1 MKLDMYN
8 SLDDMKNIENLDRGC
23 MLKNLEK
30 FPKRC
35 RNAIKNADKLVLGI
49 QDRKY
54 SSVIV
59 AGLGGSAIG
68 GHLIRDWLYGI
79 LSIPVNICSGY
90 HLPKFVNHE
99 SLVFIVSYSGDT
111 EETISMF
118 NEALRAGC
126 RIISVTSGGK
136 LGQLS
141 RENNIPLLILPSGVK
156 PRAALPDQFFS
167 IVTIMRRLGLFEE
180 EWSELEELLPI
191 LDDIKKELSPQI
203 PTELNEAKK
212 LALKLKDVI
221 PFIFGSIVF
230 RGAAYRFCTQLNEN
244 SKSPSSWSFFPE
256 AFHNAIRLREGRK
269 KLRKNISVVIIKDES
284 ETLPLK
290 TRIDG
295 FQELLEDHIGDVLE
309 VYAKGN
315 STLSKIFSVIYKI
328 DYITTYLGLLYGL
341 DPSSND
347 SIDILKKL

>member
-8 SLDDMKNIENLDRGC
+8 SLDDMKNIENLDRSG

-30 FPKRC
+30 FPQSC
-35 RNAIKNADKLVLGI
+35 RNAIKNADELVLEI
-49 QDRKY
+49 KDRKY
-54 SSVIV
+54 KSVIV

-68 GHLIRDWLYGI
+68 GHLIRDWLYGG
-79 LSIPVNICSGY
+79 LTIPIHICSGY
-90 HLPKFVNHE
+90 HLPKFVNKE
-99 SLVFIVSYSGDT
+99 SLVFIVSYSGET

-118 NEALRAGC
+118 HEALRLGC
-126 RIISVTSGGK
+126 RIVSVTSGGK

-141 RENNIPLLILPSGVK
+141 RENNIPLLRLPSGIK

-180 EWSELEELLPI
+180 EWGELEELLPI
-191 LDDIKKELSPQI
+191 LDEIKKEISPQI

-212 LALKLKDVI
+212 LALKLKDRI
-221 PFIFGSIVF
+221 PFIFGSLMF

-256 AFHNAIRLREGRK
+256 AFHNAIMLREGRE
-269 KLRKNISVVIIKDES
+269 KLRESICVVIIKDVS
-284 ETLPLK
+284 ETLTLK
-290 TRIDG
+290 TKIDG
-295 FQELLEDHIGDVLE
+295 FQRLLEDHIGEVLE
-309 VYAKGN
+309 VYGKGN
-315 STLSKIFSVIYKI
+315 STLSRIFSVIYKI

-341 DPSSND
+341 DPSSNE
-347 SIDILKKL
+347 SIDTLKKL